1 MEVIHEQWSSSLIAI
16 SRKFREVWDGTGRSS
31 QNQIYTCMAKIILKS
46 WYIAWEGRQEKGIR
60 KTLEK
65 KSRELV
71 TEKRTLC
78 SWLELI
84 RLRQGQSLY
93 LIFSTVLPNRLW
105 ALSLFYNQ
113 ASSFS
118 QALQIYCLGLLGRNP
133 ILFRVQSKI
142 GPYNWHHLWE

>member
-1 MEVIHEQWSSSLIAI
+1 
-16 SRKFREVWDGTGRSS
+16 
-31 QNQIYTCMAKIILKS
+31 MAKMILKS

-105 ALSLFYNQ
+105 AFFLFYNQ

-133 ILFRVQSKI
+133 ILFRIQFKT
-142 GPYNWHHLWE
+142 GPYNIYIYIYGENALLVSTFWVNFHFGPKIDFITNVVHKKRKLILF